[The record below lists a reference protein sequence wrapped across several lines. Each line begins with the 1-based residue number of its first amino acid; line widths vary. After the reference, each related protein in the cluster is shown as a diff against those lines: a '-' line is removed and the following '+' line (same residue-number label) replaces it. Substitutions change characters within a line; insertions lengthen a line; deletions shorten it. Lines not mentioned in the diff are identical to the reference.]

1 MIERY
6 AREEMTAI
14 WTREFRFRKW
24 LDIELA
30 VLKAQSEL
38 GVIPEEIYAEVAEKA
53 DFTIEEIDQEEEKTK
68 HEIVAFLNS
77 VFSRV
82 SDEAGRYIHY
92 GLTSSDVMD
101 TGTNLQL
108 KDANA
113 IIAQNIDDILKVLK
127 RLVNKYKYTPII
139 GRSHGVHAEPTTFG
153 LKLAIFYAEF
163 RRAKKRFADARAD
176 VEVGKISGPVGNYT
190 MIDPKVEEM
199 ACDELGIGLAPIT
212 NQVVQRDRYA
222 YYMTVM
228 GVLASTIEKLAVEL
242 RNLARTELSEIE
254 EPFSAKQK
262 GSSAMP
268 HKRNPVGLEQI
279 TGLCRMIRSYSMPAM
294 ENQALWHERDI
305 SHSSVE
311 RIILP
316 DATVLMNYILV
327 KITNILDNMNVAT
340 DKMLTNIDLTK
351 GLVFSQRLMIRLINA
366 GLSRSKAHTM
376 VQGKIMAC
384 WKEGRDFRE
393 QIRQDGEIRRYITI
407 EEIEALFDLDLYTR
421 QVSYILNRVFKDD
434 ED

>member
-1 MIERY
+1 MIDRY
-6 AREEMTAI
+6 AKEEMKQI
-14 WTREFRFRKW
+14 WTRETRFRKW
-24 LDIELA
+24 LEIELA

-38 GVIPEEIYAEVAEKA
+38 DVVPKEIYEEAAEKA
-53 DFTIEEIDQEEEKTK
+53 DFTLEEIDQEEEKTK

-77 VFSRV
+77 VFSRL

-92 GLTSSDVMD
+92 GMTSSDVMD
-101 TGTNLQL
+101 TGTNMQL
-108 KDANA
+108 RDANEL
-113 IIAQNIDDILKVLK
+113 ITGNLTDMLKVLK
-127 RLVNKYKYTPII
+127 RLVEKYKYTPII

-163 RRAKKRFADARAD
+163 RRAKKRFLDARKD

-190 MIDPKVEEM
+190 MIDPKVEEL
-199 ACDELGIGLAPIT
+199 ALKELGIGLAPIT

-222 YYMTVM
+222 YYMSVM
-228 GVLASTIEKLAVEL
+228 AVLASSVEKLAVEL
-242 RNLARTELSEIE
+242 RHLARTEVAEIE

-268 HKRNPVGLEQI
+268 HKRNPVGLEQV
-279 TGLCRMIRSYSMPAM
+279 TGLCRMIRSYVIPAM

-311 RIILP
+311 RVILP
-316 DATVLMNYILV
+316 DATILMNYIL
-327 KITNILDNMNVAT
+327 TRMTDILDNMNVAT
-340 DKMLTNIDLTK
+340 DKMLDNINITR

-376 VQGKIMAC
+376 VQGKIMTS
-384 WKEGRDFRE
+384 WKEGKDFRE

-421 QVSYILNRVFKDD
+421 QVSYILSRVFKDD